1 MTQDTIEADGAEEI
15 AELFVDVREGDRLTL
30 TYETP
35 GGEERTAHAEAVTD
49 AKMTERAEDD
59 PAAGNVAFWYRDLER
74 ADGDTDGVPF
84 ATVRYR
90 PVYSG
95 SPPTVRVH
103 GHTPTPE
110 ATAGIEYLG
119 DVVRAVVDER
129 GGEEAQN
136 AQ

>member
-30 TYETP
+30 TVEMRE
-35 GGEERTAHAEAVTD
+35 GDEQTAHADTE
-49 AKMTERAEDD
+49 MTERAEDD
-59 PAAGNVAFWYRDLER
+59 LMAFWYRDLDLGR
-74 ADGDTDGVPF
+74 AEGDTDGVPF
-84 ATVRYR
+84 ATVCYR
-90 PVYSG
+90 SVCSG

-110 ATAGIEYLG
+110 ATAGIEYLD

-129 GGEEAQN
+129 SGEEAQN